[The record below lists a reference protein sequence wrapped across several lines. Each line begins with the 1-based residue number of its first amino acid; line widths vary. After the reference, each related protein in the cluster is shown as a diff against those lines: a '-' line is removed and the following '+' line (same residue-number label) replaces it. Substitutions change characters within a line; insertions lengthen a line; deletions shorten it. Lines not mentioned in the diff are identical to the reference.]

1 MRMVK
6 IENERNTFMETDS
19 GRRDEVSPTIIAS
32 RKILG
37 FVISDIHLFHG
48 THKYIKLKR
57 QQLLKFLQLKQ
68 IHELFVLVT
77 VTNFGPKQIP
87 FNF

>member
-37 FVISDIHLFHG
+37 FVISYVHLFHG
-48 THKYIKLKR
+48 THK
-57 QQLLKFLQLKQ
+57 
-68 IHELFVLVT
+68 
-77 VTNFGPKQIP
+77 
-87 FNF
+87 

>member
-1 MRMVK
+1 
-6 IENERNTFMETDS
+6 METDS

-48 THKYIKLKR
+48 THKYIKLKW
-57 QQLLKFLQLKQ
+57 QQLLKFLQQ

-77 VTNFGPKQIP
+77 VTNFGHKQIS